1 MFKLF
6 FHNNTIVVYNQSD
19 KEFKAKYGTS
29 YEQIA
34 VVKDDS
40 NLTPV
45 INKMKKQY
53 RTGEVI
59 LDYKIK
65 KKMGWKYF
73 TEEQKLLYRSM
84 MSKTRAGRP
93 LSEHQK
99 KRISEGKT
107 GKRGNHTGKRHSK
120 NTRNVMAL
128 RATGHKR
135 NVGKKWCYDPMT
147 GKEYRKEVL
156 PEGMLWGRNPDLEFG
171 KMFSL

>member
-19 KEFKAKYGTS
+19 KEFKAKYGS
-29 YEQIA
+29 SFEQIA

-53 RTGEVI
+53 RTEEVI

-73 TEEQKLLYRSM
+73 TEEQKLLYRFM
-84 MSKTRAGRP
+84 MCIIT
-93 LSEHQK
+93 
-99 KRISEGKT
+99 
-107 GKRGNHTGKRHSK
+107 
-120 NTRNVMAL
+120 
-128 RATGHKR
+128 
-135 NVGKKWCYDPMT
+135 
-147 GKEYRKEVL
+147 
-156 PEGMLWGRNPDLEFG
+156 
-171 KMFSL
+171 